1 MISVLY
7 VDDEIF
13 LLDATKKYLERGGK
27 FSVDTATSAREGLA
41 MIKAGHYNAVVSDY
55 QMIGMDGVQFLKEL
69 RAAGNTV
76 PFIIFTGKGREEVV
90 IEAYRAGADAYLQKG
105 GDPKPMFLDLMHAI
119 EQSVSRRRM
128 ENDLKVRNAL
138 LATQQEVSP
147 DGILVVGEEGKIL
160 SHNNRFLSMWN
171 VPPEKA
177 AAGEDTVLLDGIR
190 GMVPNPDEF
199 FERIRFLYEHRTE
212 TSHDEIRLIDGRT
225 FDRYSAPMT
234 GSDGRYYGR
243 VWYFRD
249 ITEKKQAE
257 AALLE
262 GAEQYRTLIE
272 SANEAIFII
281 QEGAVVY
288 TNPRGL
294 ALTGL
299 SAEEIA
305 HHSFLDFVHPEDR
318 AEAMDRHRKRLAN
331 EPLDPRAQMRL
342 VDRSGGVHWIE
353 IDAVLIAWNR
363 KPATLNFATEI
374 TKRKVAEQALQES
387 ETKYREIFNNV
398 NDAIEIHEINADGL
412 PGKYIEVNDIAC
424 RMLQYTREELL
435 QKGPLDIVTG
445 YHSIPLGE
453 LGKRFLDAGHA
464 FFATEHRRKDGTI
477 LPVEV
482 NALVVSIAGKR
493 AVIAVTRDI
502 TERKKQEQA
511 ILKSEERFRFT
522 IDATND
528 GIWDWDVPSGTAFFS
543 PRWYTMLGYVPDEM
557 PGSYATWRSL
567 IHPDDLGLTEKV
579 IQENLRKKGDGY
591 SVEFRMRTKDGG
603 WKWILSRGKVVGKDV
618 KGNPSRIVGTHTDI
632 TAHKQADLA
641 LRQSLSEKELL
652 LKEIH
657 HRVKN
662 NLQTISSLLYLQTL
676 STENQQE
683 VAAIREARARVT
695 SMGLI
700 HQKLYQ
706 SADIATIPFLDYVQ
720 SLIEFLKESYGVDP
734 DRVRIGIEVQ
744 PPDLSLDIDTGIP
757 CGLIISELVTNA
769 LKYAFRGRAGGTIRI
784 RIARDGE
791 QYILSVSD
799 DGIGLPADFDPAN
812 ARTLGLTLVSG
823 LVGQL
828 DGTLDIGKGP
838 GTTVNIRFSPKP
850 FASPY
855 SKEATDL
862 QKTEIARRPMGN

>member
-41 MIKAGHYNAVVSDY
+41 MIKAGNYNAVVSDY

-249 ITEKKQAE
+249 ITEKKQVE

-318 AEAMDRHRKRLAN
+318 AEAMDRHRRRLAN

-353 IDAVLIAWNR
+353 IDAVLIAWNG

-374 TKRKVAEQALQES
+374 TKRKAAERALQES
-387 ETKYREIFNNV
+387 ETKFREIFNNA
-398 NDAIEIHEINADGL
+398 NDSIEIHELDAGGV
-412 PGKYIEVNDIAC
+412 PGRYLEVNDVAC

-435 QKGPLDIVTG
+435 QKGPLDISTAKR
-445 YHSIPLGE
+445 SIPLE
-453 LGKRFLDAGHA
+453 EINTRFVTQGKA
-464 FFATEHRRKDGTI
+464 FFETEHKRKDGTI
-477 LPVEV
+477 VPVEV
-482 NALVVSIAGKR
+482 NAHVVDLGGKN
-493 AVIAVTRDI
+493 VVLSVVRDI
-502 TERKKQEQA
+502 TERRKQEQA
-511 ILKSEERFRFT
+511 LRDSEQNYRNVIEKIQDVFYRTDNHGILIMGS
-522 IDATND
+522 
-528 GIWDWDVPSGTAFFS
+528 PSLAHV
-543 PRWYTMLGYVPDEM
+543 LGC
-557 PGSYATWRSL
+557 SSL
-567 IHPDDLGLTEKV
+567 GECLGLSFADTFYASPEKRKIFLSEIEKKGFV
-579 IQENLRKKGDGY
+579 ENYEIELRKTDGTPITISTNSHFY
-591 SVEFRMRTKDGG
+591 YDENGTIRGIEGVFR
-603 WKWILSRGKVVGKDV
+603 
-618 KGNPSRIVGTHTDI
+618 DI
-632 TAHKQADLA
+632 TDHKRADRA
-641 LRQSLSEKELL
+641 LRQSLEEKELL

-662 NLQTISSLLYLQTL
+662 NLQTISSLLYLQSL
-676 STENQQE
+676 STENEQQ
-683 VAAIREARARVT
+683 VAVIREARSRVT

-706 SADIATIPFLDYVQ
+706 SADIASIPFLDYVQ

-734 DRVRIGIEVQ
+734 DRVHIGIEVQ

-791 QYILSVSD
+791 WYTLSVSD
-799 DGIGLPADFDPAN
+799 DGVGLPADFDPAN
-812 ARTLGLTLVSG
+812 VRTLGMTLVTG

-828 DGTLDIGKGP
+828 DGTLGIGKGP

-850 FASPY
+850 LVSPY
-855 SKEATDL
+855 SKEAADWE
-862 QKTEIARRPMGN
+862 KTEIARQPMGD